1 MNESATGSGAH
12 LRQINRTDRLKAWSR
27 HHRQLFRS
35 TLITLLNQPGALLIT
50 WLVIGIA
57 LSLPILLS
65 LALRE
70 ISEADTR
77 QVIQPAMS
85 VYLSVPSESETA
97 QALLKRLR
105 ASSAVGEVRLI
116 TEQAALAEFSS
127 LAGFGDVLN
136 AFSENPL
143 PGIIE
148 VVPRERDGAGIKLL
162 AQQIAGQDGVDQV
175 SFDAAWLERLS
186 AILGILERMLY
197 ALGVLFSGAVVL
209 IIGNTLRLTIENQRG
224 EIEITKLFGGSDSF
238 VQRPF
243 IYRGFWLGFGG
254 ALLAFFIIQSS
265 LLYLSGPVERLAQS
279 YRSNFALEAL
289 NFGESIGLFALGA
302 LLGILGSWVSVWRY
316 LKQIQPK

>member
-1 MNESATGSGAH
+1 MKESAAGSGA
-12 LRQINRTDRLKAWSR
+12 QITPINRSDRFKAWSR

-35 TLITLLNQPGALLIT
+35 TLTTLLAQPGALLIT

-65 LALRE
+65 LALRAL
-70 ISEADTR
+70 SEADTR

-85 VYLSVPSESETA
+85 VYLSVPSDSETA
-97 QALLKRLR
+97 QGLLQRLR
-105 ASSAVGEVRLI
+105 ASKAVRDVRLI
-116 TEQAALAEFSS
+116 TEQAALLEFSS
-127 LAGFGDVLN
+127 LSGFGDVLN

-162 AQQIAGQDGVDQV
+162 AQQIQGQAGVDQV
-175 SFDAAWLERLS
+175 NFDAAWLERLS
-186 AILGILERMLY
+186 AILGILARVLY
-197 ALGVLFSGAVVL
+197 ALGGLFSGAVIL
-209 IIGNTLRLTIENQRG
+209 IIGNTLRLTIENQRA

-254 ALLAFFIIQSS
+254 ALLAWMIVQLS

-289 NFGESIGLFALGA
+289 GFGESMALFALGA

>member
-1 MNESATGSGAH
+1 MNESETGSGAKM
-12 LRQINRTDRLKAWSR
+12 RQINRTDRLKAWSR
-27 HHRQLFRS
+27 HHRQLFRF
-35 TLITLLNQPGALLIT
+35 TLTTLLSQPAASLIT

-97 QALLKRLR
+97 QGLLQRLR
-105 ASSAVGEVRLI
+105 ASGAVGAVRLI
-116 TEQAALAEFSS
+116 TEQEALREFSN

-148 VVPRERDGAGIKLL
+148 VVPKTRDGSGIKLL

-175 SFDAAWLERLS
+175 IFDAAWLERLS
-186 AILGILERMLY
+186 AILGILERVVY
-197 ALGVLFSGAVVL
+197 ALGVLFSGAVIL
-209 IIGNTLRLTIENQRG
+209 IIGNTLRLTIENQRA
-224 EIEITKLFGGSDSF
+224 EIEITKLFGGSDRF

-254 ALLAFFIIQSS
+254 AVLALLIVQLS

-289 NFGESIGLFALGA
+289 NFGESIGLLALGA
-302 LLGILGSWVSVWRY
+302 LLGISGSWVSVWRY
-316 LKQIQPK
+316 LKRIQPK

>member
-1 MNESATGSGAH
+1 MNESATGSGANI
-12 LRQINRTDRLKAWSR
+12 RQINRADRLRAWSR

-35 TLITLLNQPGALLIT
+35 TLSTLLNQPGALLIT

-97 QALLKRLR
+97 QALLQRLR

-116 TEQAALAEFSS
+116 TEQAALMEFSS

-186 AILGILERMLY
+186 AILGILERVLY
-197 ALGVLFSGAVVL
+197 ALGVLFSGAVIL

-238 VQRPF
+238 VQRPL

-254 ALLAFFIIQSS
+254 ALLAFLIIQSS
-265 LLYLSGPVERLAQS
+265 LLYLSDPVERLAQS
-279 YRSNFALEAL
+279 YRSNFALEVL

>member
-1 MNESATGSGAH
+1 MNESETGSGAKM
-12 LRQINRTDRLKAWSR
+12 RQINRTDRLKAWSR
-27 HHRQLFRS
+27 HHRQLFRF
-35 TLITLLNQPGALLIT
+35 TLTTLLSQPAASLIT

-97 QALLKRLR
+97 QGLLQRLR
-105 ASSAVGEVRLI
+105 ASGAVGVVRLI
-116 TEQAALAEFSS
+116 TEQEALREFSN

-148 VVPRERDGAGIKLL
+148 VVPKTRDGSGIKLL

-175 SFDAAWLERLS
+175 IFDAAWLERLS
-186 AILGILERMLY
+186 AILGILERVVY
-197 ALGVLFSGAVVL
+197 ALGVLFSGAVIL
-209 IIGNTLRLTIENQRG
+209 IIGNTLRLTIENQRA
-224 EIEITKLFGGSDSF
+224 EIEITKLFGGSDRF

-254 ALLAFFIIQSS
+254 AVLALLIVQLS

-279 YRSNFALEAL
+279 YRSNFALETL
-289 NFGESIGLFALGA
+289 NFGESIGLLALGA
-302 LLGILGSWVSVWRY
+302 LLGISGSWVSVWRY
-316 LKQIQPK
+316 LKRIQPK

>member
-1 MNESATGSGAH
+1 
-12 LRQINRTDRLKAWSR
+12 
-27 HHRQLFRS
+27 
-35 TLITLLNQPGALLIT
+35 
-50 WLVIGIA
+50 
-57 LSLPILLS
+57 
-65 LALRE
+65 
-70 ISEADTR
+70 
-77 QVIQPAMS
+77 MS
-85 VYLSVPSESETA
+85 VYLSVPSDSETA
-97 QALLKRLR
+97 QGLLQRLR
-105 ASSAVGEVRLI
+105 ASKAVRDVRLI
-116 TEQAALAEFSS
+116 TEQAALLEFSS
-127 LAGFGDVLN
+127 LSGFGDVLN

-162 AQQIAGQDGVDQV
+162 AQQIQGQAGVDQV
-175 SFDAAWLERLS
+175 NFDAAWLERLS
-186 AILGILERMLY
+186 AILGILARVLY
-197 ALGVLFSGAVVL
+197 ALGGLFSGAVIL
-209 IIGNTLRLTIENQRG
+209 IIGNTLRLTIENQRA

-254 ALLAFFIIQSS
+254 ALLAWMIVQLS

-289 NFGESIGLFALGA
+289 GFGESMALFALGA